1 MNSRFYTG
9 SIKTKNDLE
18 HIMQDDRLH
27 NRIRRSAL
35 MDKVMTAREAA
46 QLFRN
51 GMTVGMSGFTRAG
64 DAKALPLALVE
75 RARDEPLSLTL
86 ITGASLG
93 NDSDGLMANAGVV
106 ARRLPFQSDAAL
118 RRKINAGEVMFID
131 QHLSET
137 AEQLRGGGLQAV
149 DIAVLEA
156 VAITEDGGIVPTMSV
171 GNSASF
177 AEQARQVI
185 IEINLSAPLALE
197 GLHDIYLP
205 EMRPG
210 RQPLPLTDPAQRIGS
225 TTIRIDPARIA
236 AIVITDS
243 PDSPSNVLPPDA
255 ETQAIAGHII
265 AFLEAEVQA
274 GRMGPELLPLQAGIG
289 TIANA
294 VLHGLI
300 GSPFRNLTM
309 YSEVLQDSA
318 IELLDS
324 GQMVTASASSITLS
338 APMHEKFMR
347 DIERYRDRI
356 VLRPQEISNH
366 PELVKRL
373 GVIALNTAL
382 EFDIYGNVNS
392 THVGGTHMMNGI
404 GGSGD
409 FARNGQIS
417 FFVSKSVAKDG
428 AISSVVP
435 MAAHV
440 DHTEHDVDVLVTEW
454 GLADLRGL
462 APRERAPLIIERC
475 AHPDYRPQLRAY
487 VEEALARGGQTP
499 HVLEKALSWH
509 TRYREQGTMREVD

>member
-1 MNSRFYTG
+1 MYE
-9 SIKTKNDLE
+9 D
-18 HIMQDDRLH
+18 
-27 NRIRRSAL
+27 RIRRPSL
-35 MDKVMTAREAA
+35 MAKVMSASQAA
-46 QLFRN
+46 ELFED
-51 GMTVGMSGFTRAG
+51 GMSVGMSGFTRAG

-75 RARDEPLSLTL
+75 RARRAPLNLTL
-86 ITGASLG
+86 LTGASLG

-106 ARRLPFQSDAAL
+106 ARRMPFQSDAAL
-118 RRKINAGEVMFID
+118 RRKINTGEVMFID

-137 AEQLRGGGLQAV
+137 AEQLRSGDLKPIDVAV
-149 DIAVLEA
+149 IEA
-156 VAITEDGGIVPTMSV
+156 VAITADGGIIPTMSV
-171 GNSASF
+171 GNSAGF
-177 AEQARQVI
+177 AQQARHI
-185 IEINLSAPLALE
+185 IVEINLNAPLSLE
-197 GLHDIYLP
+197 GLHDIYVP
-205 EMRPG
+205 EQRPHRG
-210 RQPLPLTDPAQRIGS
+210 AIPLLTPWQRIGA
-225 TTIRIDPARIA
+225 TAIKVDPERIA

-243 PDSPSNVLPPDA
+243 PDSPSNALPGDA
-255 ETQAIAGHII
+255 ETAAIARHVI
-265 AFLEAEVQA
+265 AFLEGEVRA

-294 VLHGLI
+294 VLHGLLD
-300 GSPFRNLTM
+300 SPFRDMTM

-324 GQMVTASASSITLS
+324 GHLAMASASSITLS
-338 APMHEKFMR
+338 AAVHERFIR
-347 DIERYRDRI
+347 DIERYRERI

-366 PELVKRL
+366 PELVRRL

-417 FFVSKSVAKDG
+417 IFVSKSVAKDG

-435 MAAHV
+435 FAAHV

-487 VEEALARGGQTP
+487 FEAALAGGGQTP
-499 HVLEKALSWH
+499 HVLEEALSWH
-509 TRYREQGTMREVD
+509 LRYRRDGSMLVK

>member
-1 MNSRFYTG
+1 MYE
-9 SIKTKNDLE
+9 D
-18 HIMQDDRLH
+18 
-27 NRIRRSAL
+27 RIRRPAL
-35 MDKVMTAREAA
+35 MEKLMSAEQAA
-46 QLFRN
+46 KLFAD

-64 DAKALPLALVE
+64 DAKALPAALVE
-75 RARDEPLSLTL
+75 RARHEPLRLTL

-118 RRKINAGEVMFID
+118 RRKINSGEVMFID

-137 AEQLRGGGLQAV
+137 AEQLRSGDLAPVDVAV
-149 DIAVLEA
+149 IEA
-156 VAITEDGGIVPTMSV
+156 VAITADGGIVPSMSV
-171 GNSASF
+171 GNSANF
-177 AEQARQVI
+177 VLQAKKVI
-185 IEINLSAPLALE
+185 VEINLAAPLALE

-205 EMRPG
+205 APRPRRG
-210 RQPLPLTDPAQRIGS
+210 AIPLINAWQRIG
-225 TTIRIDPARIA
+225 TTAIQVDPARIA

-243 PDSPSNVLPPDA
+243 PDSPSNALPGDA
-255 ETQAIAGHII
+255 ETDAIAGHVI
-265 AFLEAEVQA
+265 AFLEGEVKA

-300 GSPFRNLTM
+300 DSPFRNMTM

-324 GQMVTASASSITLS
+324 GQLAMASASSITLS
-338 APMHEKFMR
+338 AKMHQHFIDNLEQ
-347 DIERYRDRI
+347 YRQRI

-366 PELVKRL
+366 PEVVRRL
-373 GVIALNTAL
+373 GIIALNTAL

-409 FARNGQIS
+409 FARNGQLS
-417 FFVSKSVAKDG
+417 LFVSKSVAKGG

-435 MAAHV
+435 MASHV

-462 APRERAPLIIERC
+462 APRERAVLIIENC

-487 VEEALARGGQTP
+487 YEEALLGGGQTP

-509 TRYREQGTMREVD
+509 ARYKTAGTMLQPAG

>member
-1 MNSRFYTG
+1 MYE
-9 SIKTKNDLE
+9 D
-18 HIMQDDRLH
+18 
-27 NRIRRSAL
+27 RIRRPAL
-35 MDKVMTAREAA
+35 MEKLMSAEQAA
-46 QLFRN
+46 KLFAD

-64 DAKALPLALVE
+64 DAKALPAALVE
-75 RARDEPLSLTL
+75 RARHEPLRLTL

-93 NDSDGLMANAGVV
+93 NDSDGLMASAGVV

-118 RRKINAGEVMFID
+118 RRKINSGEVMFID

-137 AEQLRGGGLQAV
+137 AEQLRSGDLAPVDVAV
-149 DIAVLEA
+149 IEA
-156 VAITEDGGIVPTMSV
+156 VAITADGGIVPSMSV
-171 GNSASF
+171 GNSANF
-177 AEQARQVI
+177 VLQAKKVI
-185 IEINLSAPLALE
+185 VEINLAAPLALE

-205 EMRPG
+205 APRPRRG
-210 RQPLPLTDPAQRIGS
+210 AIPLINAWQRIGTS
-225 TTIRIDPARIA
+225 AIQVDPARIA

-243 PDSPSNVLPPDA
+243 PDSPSNALPGDA
-255 ETQAIAGHII
+255 ETDAIAGHVI
-265 AFLEAEVQA
+265 AFLEGEVKA

-300 GSPFRNLTM
+300 DSPFRDMTM

-324 GQMVTASASSITLS
+324 GQLAMASASSITLS
-338 APMHEKFMR
+338 AKMHQHFI
-347 DIERYRDRI
+347 DNLERYRQRI

-366 PELVKRL
+366 PEVVRRL
-373 GVIALNTAL
+373 GIIALNTAL

-409 FARNGQIS
+409 FARNGQLS
-417 FFVSKSVAKDG
+417 LFVSKSVAKGG

-435 MAAHV
+435 MASHV

-462 APRERAPLIIERC
+462 APRERAVLIIENC

-487 VEEALARGGQTP
+487 YEEALLGGGQTP

-509 TRYREQGTMREVD
+509 ARYKTAGTMLQPAA